1 MMFFLKS
8 FLIFFVVAIKRFG
21 NSAIHNGLY
30 YRYGGKYLSNYV
42 VRTKIAMTEAE
53 CAVYC
58 LRDEECMSANYKTR
72 GEDLG
77 LCELNNMTL
86 SDACTYSV
94 DNEEFHYL
102 QILQRVRIM
111 YHILQ

>member
-1 MMFFLKS
+1 MFLLKS

-30 YRYGGKYLSNYV
+30 YRYGGKYLSNHV
-42 VRTKIAMTEAE
+42 VRAKIAMTEAE
-53 CAVYC
+53 CAMHC
-58 LRDEECMSANYKTR
+58 LRDEECVSANYKTG

-94 DNEEFHYL
+94 DNEEFNYL
-102 QILQRVRIM
+102 QILQRVRIIC
-111 YHILQ
+111 HIL